1 MQVFRAVCATVVL
14 ALAVSSIQ
22 AAPKKF
28 NREATEKLLAAA
40 GEGEAD
46 DMLAALK
53 AGADPNARDEKKN
66 TPLILA
72 SWFNL
77 WSKDKAVVDALMK
90 AKADVNATN
99 QVGLTALMAAAGGG
113 RDDMLNALLA
123 CGAKLNAKDK
133 DGWTAL
139 MYAAVNGEWRTTE
152 ALLAKKPEL
161 DNIDTDGYSALF
173 IALNQ
178 GKGGVAERLINAG
191 ADLTKKTPAGNTA
204 LVTAAY
210 GRDLQ
215 CIRLVLEKSK
225 PDVNATDSDGWT
237 SLTIA
242 SFNGDSQIVMDLL
255 RHGAD
260 PALKDKEGK
269 TAVQRAQENES
280 TEAISLLTGKWDR
293 PKPAGSKLSMPC
305 KALGG
310 NVEAYVD
317 VDGDALVITTLYP
330 KPLNYYL
337 GGGLVNRADTAT
349 KYIYDGVV
357 APTYTIGAYTL
368 DYMEYGTSVTLYYLD
383 SEKNKKQKN
392 VYGLSM
398 SVDLKKGDQSIDTSS
413 LEAEQAPDASME
425 DGILRTRVPLSLL
438 EGMKAGGKVKVTG
451 KIGNCAPVTSQVAL
465 K

>member
-1 MQVFRAVCATVVL
+1 MQVFRTVCAMVVL
-14 ALAVSSIQ
+14 ALAVSSIH

-28 NREATEKLLAAA
+28 NAQATEKLLAAA
-40 GEGEAD
+40 AEGEAD

-72 SWFNL
+72 SWSNL
-77 WSKDKAVVDALMK
+77 WNKDKAVVDALLK

-99 QVGLTALMAAAGGG
+99 HIDLTALMAAAGGG
-113 RDDMLNALLA
+113 QNDMVNVLLA
-123 CGAKLNAKDK
+123 SGAKLNAKDK

-161 DNIDTDGYSALF
+161 DNVDTDGYSALF

-178 GKGGVAERLINAG
+178 GKGSVAERLIDAG
-191 ADLTKKTPAGNTA
+191 ADLTKKTPTGNTA

-215 CIRLVLEKSK
+215 CLRLVLEKSK
-225 PDVNATDSDGWT
+225 PDLNATDSDGWT
-237 SLTIA
+237 PLTIA
-242 SFNGDSQIVMDLL
+242 SYNGDSQIVMDLL

-280 TEAISLLTGKWDR
+280 TEVVSLLTGKWDR
-293 PKPAGSKLSMPC
+293 PKAAGSKISMPC

-310 NVEAYVD
+310 NVDAYVD

-330 KPLNYYL
+330 KPINWYL

-349 KYIYDGVV
+349 KYTYEGFV

-368 DYMEYGTSVTLYYLD
+368 DYMEYGTSVPIYYLD
-383 SEKNKKQKN
+383 SEKNQKQKN

-398 SVDLKKGDQSIDTSS
+398 SVDLKKGEEDVDTSS
-413 LEAEQAPDASME
+413 LESEQTPDASME
-425 DGILRTRVPLSLL
+425 AGILTTRVPLSLL
-438 EGMKAGGKVKVTG
+438 DGIKAGGKVKVTG
-451 KIGNCAPVTSQVAL
+451 RIGNCAPVTSQVAL